1 MKKIEEN
8 YSGEQSAGELADSYE
23 GGEIIPIY
31 TPEQFSRVGTGE
43 TAYVAETGKVYTY
56 SADKTYMFYGQAEDI
71 TNVVNQIIEDKMANS
86 STSGSSGK
94 ATLLWD
100 SNPGGA
106 TTDTS
111 KIGNITVDNLSK
123 YKKIYMCCDYSRDS
137 GNSWITGV
145 ISAQIYCPIEEFT
158 ADTSKMWLF
167 NEVSYIQYRSDTSIY
182 VNVIISDGTSE
193 VFRYKIYGIE

>member
-100 SNPGGA
+100 SNQGGA

-111 KIGNITVDNLSK
+111 KTGNITVDNLSK
-123 YKKIYMCCDYSRDS
+123 YKYIYICVPIYLMMLGPVGIQERYQLKY
-137 GNSWITGV
+137 I
-145 ISAQIYCPIEEFT
+145 AQ
-158 ADTSKMWLF
+158 
-167 NEVSYIQYRSDTSIY
+167 
-182 VNVIISDGTSE
+182 
-193 VFRYKIYGIE
+193 